1 MSNQFASITISGRI
15 GSAELK
21 EIGEG
26 LVVTRVS
33 VAVNT
38 YFRGEEITT
47 WYTCQLWNGNG
58 DDLSRRCNDDLASL
72 KGALVTLSGKFV
84 ARPYTSNSGQAKTEL
99 LLENPV
105 ILGLGLKKVEE
116 NVTEALPK
124 EAPKKANKTD
134 KAAE

>member
-1 MSNQFASITISGRI
+1 MSMQFASIQISGHI

-21 EIGEG
+21 EVGEG

-33 VAVNT
+33 IGVNT

-84 ARPYTSNSGQAKTEL
+84 ARPYQSKTGEAKTEL

-105 ILGLGLKKVEE
+105 ILGLGLKKTEE
-116 NVTEALPK
+116 PK

>member
-1 MSNQFASITISGRI
+1 MSMQFASMTIAGHI

-21 EIGEG
+21 EVSEG
-26 LVVTRVS
+26 LSIIRVS
-33 VAVNT
+33 IGVNT

-47 WYTCQLWNGNG
+47 WYSAQFWNGNG

-84 ARPYTSNSGQAKTEL
+84 ARPYQSKTGEAKTEL

-105 ILGLGLKKVEE
+105 ILGLGLKKAEE
-116 NVTEALPK
+116 PK
-124 EAPKKANKTD
+124 EAPKKAV